1 MALIKNSEHAKKEE
15 VKQSLSYSHVP
26 CDAVIDLQREGKERG
41 KRLTLLES
49 TVRTN
54 DILVKD
60 ALGIREKN
68 NGERKKQ
75 IEEAF
80 SRITEIKEQT
90 EDEDKS
96 LRELLIENKVQ
107 VAEIKGYIQ
116 GQDKREV
123 IHDRK
128 ESREFDLWNKKYNKY
143 IALLTIIAIIL
154 AFFQVKGGFHL

>member
-1 MALIKNSEHAKKEE
+1 MGFDAEDIRFNEYESLKK
-15 VKQSLSYSHVP
+15 KIN
-26 CDAVIDLQREGKERG
+26 IDLIPTSQLII
-41 KRLTLLES
+41 RL
-49 TVRTN
+49 R
-54 DILVKD
+54 
-60 ALGIREKN
+60 
-68 NGERKKQ
+68 
-75 IEEAF
+75 
-80 SRITEIKEQT
+80 EIKEQT